1 MNFRVFTKSQ
11 KSIKNKEKKFNNRG
25 IEKFIFKTGI
35 FKCFNLFRS
44 TLHAQCHQS
53 ATKPLKEV
61 RGNSKKIQEA
71 SRNKT
76 APLPITIPVRGYYD
90 TRHTIHGKNNPVE
103 ETRKNTPYM
112 TPQQLP
118 CIIYVQSP

>member
-1 MNFRVFTKSQ
+1 MFESKRHSKS
-11 KSIKNKEKKFNNRG
+11 
-25 IEKFIFKTGI
+25 
-35 FKCFNLFRS
+35 LFLEQTFPNPLISFDRLY
-44 TLHAQCHQS
+44 THNVYHQS

-61 RGNSKKIQEA
+61 WGNSKKVQEA

-76 APLPITIPVRGYYD
+76 ALPLQSLFEAITIRG
-90 TRHTIHGKNNPVE
+90 TLSTERKNNPVE